1 MKWQYKEQHPF
12 ESRKKEGEKI
22 RRKYPDRVPV
32 SKFIYFNF
40 LLTKDS
46 GGNYIF

>member
-12 ESRKKEGEKI
+12 ENRKREGEKI

-32 SKFIYFNF
+32 SVLSLEYS
-40 LLTKDS
+40 LL
-46 GGNYIF
+46 G